1 MAAGGGTDLARPRP
15 PEERATAAKTV
26 ALLVEKGADVNA
38 AGQYG
43 WTALHAAAYQGLDD
57 VITYL
62 AGKGAKLDTMDR
74 FGQTPLSISYAV
86 LTDGIGASYYQTP
99 RIYRQETADLL
110 LKLGATPLE
119 RSGVKGR
126 LQQERK

>member
-1 MAAGGGTDLARPRP
+1 
-15 PEERATAAKTV
+15 
-26 ALLVEKGADVNA
+26 
-38 AGQYG
+38 
-43 WTALHAAAYQGLDD
+43 
-57 VITYL
+57 
-62 AGKGAKLDTMDR
+62 MDR
-74 FGQTPLSISYAV
+74 FGQTPLSIAYAV
-86 LTDGIGASYYQTP
+86 LTEGIGAAYYQTP